1 MFVNFLS
8 FSPLHDACR
17 TSGSGLRRLPSH
29 SGLARQVSAR
39 YKSAQIYI
47 LFLKSPSY
55 GLRFLRFRTLLRNA
69 EHVGNTSCQ
78 HGSAQLSVVRSGS
91 AAGFRQSRY
100 AENRTEDITLP
111 AYSGTRRR
119 PRTRVRTGL
128 SVEKSVPDAEPFET
142 PHISGSYRLR
152 RHFPR
157 YCDVFTCVQ
166 HPYRLRILV
175 KRSGVRPDALRHPCA
190 TRRSGRLAPSGRS
203 EPLRRREPAQAAPLR
218 GSATSWPS

>member
-1 MFVNFLS
+1 MF
-8 FSPLHDACR
+8 FSILCDFTRPPG
-17 TSGSGLRRLPSH
+17 SGSLRLLPS
-29 SGLARQVSAR
+29 SGRSQHESAR

-55 GLRFLRFRTLLRNA
+55 GLRFLRFRTLSRNA
-69 EHVGNTSCQ
+69 EHVGNTRCQ
-78 HGSAQLSVVRSGS
+78 HGSARFSFGRSRS
-91 AAGFRQSRY
+91 AAVSGGVRY
-100 AENRTEDITLP
+100 AENRTEDITPP